1 VTAPSS
7 VTLVLLFLVGAT
19 AAAAAPTVAP
29 AAAGPTFDVGGNVS
43 LNPDGDL
50 SVRVDLTN
58 RGGAATGP
66 VKVSGELAGHYEE
79 ATVEPGVAPGQKASV
94 GLVFP
99 PEVPRPGVYPV
110 VLLLDYAP
118 RLDGGAAAVPL
129 SQRAFLLLTLGA
141 TAAEPVR
148 LSMPEVTL
156 RDRSALPVG
165 LESADGRAHRVRLRV
180 LTPRGLNPERIADE
194 VQVPA
199 TGVVTVS
206 VPLLRGAAPRPSRQG
221 ILVVAETLDGD
232 TAQASASTTV
242 VAVEAAPPDL
252 MPRWRDPFLVA
263 AALLLAAA
271 AVLEWRHLREVR
283 RSAQPAA

>member
-1 VTAPSS
+1 VTAPWS
-7 VTLVLLFLVGAT
+7 VTPLVLFFAA
-19 AAAAAPTVAP
+19 AAAAAPPSEPVP
-29 AAAGPTFDVGGNVS
+29 AEPTFEVGGNVA
-43 LNPDGDL
+43 LNEDGDL
-50 SVRVDLTN
+50 AVRVDLTN
-58 RGGAATGP
+58 RGAAATGP

-79 ATVEPGVAPGQKASV
+79 ATVEPGVEPGQKVAAS
-94 GLVFP
+94 LVFP
-99 PEVPRPGVYPV
+99 SEVPRPGVYPV

-118 RLDGGAAAVPL
+118 RVVASAAPPAL

-141 TAAEPVR
+141 TAAEAVR
-148 LSMPEVTL
+148 LSAPEVTL
-156 RDRSALPVG
+156 RDRTAVPVA
-165 LESADGRAHRVRLRV
+165 LESADGRAHHVRLRV
-180 LTPRGLNPERIADE
+180 LTPRGLNAERIEDE

-199 TGVVTVS
+199 SGVISIS

-221 ILVVAETLDGD
+221 VLIMAETLDGE